1 MRFTFEVPGKPVPQ
15 GSMRSLGRGRMVH
28 TNQSGLLPWRH
39 AVGVCAVQHRPPGW
53 DNTGPMQVR
62 ATFWTPRPKNHYR
75 ADGSVKDR
83 AGFYPVTRPDL
94 DKLIR
99 ALLDALTDA
108 QIWVD
113 DSQAGHICAHKNY
126 GPPSLWCAIEH
137 LDERRP

>member
-28 TNQSGLLPWRH
+28 TNQAVLLPWRAH
-39 AVGVCAVQHRPPGW
+39 VAAASSSVCPLSW

-62 ATFWTPRPKNHYR
+62 ATFWIPRPKTHYR
-75 ADGSVKDR
+75 ADGTVKDW

-108 QIWVD
+108 RIWVD
-113 DSQAGHICAHKNY
+113 DSQAGHICADKNY
-126 GPPSLWCAIEH
+126 GPPGLWCAIEH
-137 LDERRP
+137 LDERRT